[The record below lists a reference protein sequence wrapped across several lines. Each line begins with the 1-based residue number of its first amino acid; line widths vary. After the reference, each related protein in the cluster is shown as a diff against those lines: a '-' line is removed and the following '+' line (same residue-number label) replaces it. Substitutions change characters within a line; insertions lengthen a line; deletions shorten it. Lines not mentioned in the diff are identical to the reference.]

1 MRNLVSIR
9 ANIYE
14 KIMVENR
21 KPLSQ
26 KEKTL
31 LLSIARDAVNAAA
44 HGKRPPNL
52 DLACLPAA
60 LREKGASF
68 VTLTTVGQLRGCIG
82 ALEASQPLALDVQE
96 HAVAAATQDYRFP
109 PITPQ
114 DVLTIHIEVSRLTPP
129 VPLEYQ
135 NGQQLA
141 EMLKPGRDGVV
152 IRDGIRRATFLP
164 QVWEKLPSPE
174 DFLSHLCLK
183 MGASPDDWRRKKMT
197 VYTYQVEEFEEE

>member
-1 MRNLVSIR
+1 M
-9 ANIYE
+9 
-14 KIMVENR
+14 IMPENR
-21 KPLSQ
+21 KPLSPE
-26 KEKTL
+26 EKL
-31 LLSIARDAVNAAA
+31 LLMAIARDAVSAVAQ
-44 HGKRPPNL
+44 GDRLPNL
-52 DLACLPAA
+52 DLASLPPA

-68 VTLTTVGQLRGCIG
+68 VTLTSRGQLRGCIG

-96 HAVAAATQDYRFP
+96 HAEAAATQDFRFP
-109 PITPQ
+109 PVTPQ
-114 DVLTIHIEVSRLTPP
+114 EILSIRIELSRLTTP
-129 VPLEYQ
+129 VQLEYKDSK
-135 NGQQLA
+135 QLA

-183 MGASPDDWRRKKMT
+183 MGASPDQWRKKRMS